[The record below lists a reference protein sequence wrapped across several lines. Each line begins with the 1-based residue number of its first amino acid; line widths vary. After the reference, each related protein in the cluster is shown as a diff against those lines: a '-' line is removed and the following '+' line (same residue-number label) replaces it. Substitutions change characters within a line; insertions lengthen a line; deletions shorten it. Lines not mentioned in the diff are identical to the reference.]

1 MALHLFARDIFDCI
15 VQRMEQKDGEQAT
28 KYDMR
33 KRIERKCLEGK
44 RVWYP
49 ISWIARGRRCIILLV

>member
-28 KYDMR
+28 KYDMPEEN
-33 KRIERKCLEGK
+33 KEKM
-44 RVWYP
+44 P
-49 ISWIARGRRCIILLV
+49 GRQASMVSDIMDCQKAIL